1 LCFQEAYTNRTKL
14 RNENSA
20 QSQSNKLCET
30 ATEKRKDIRAKA
42 TTLLLA
48 GAAF

>member
-1 LCFQEAYTNRTKL
+1 LQEAYTNRTKL

-30 ATEKRKDIRAKA
+30 ATEKRKDMIRAKA

-48 GAAF
+48 GAAC